1 MKYCTTK
8 TSKMAI
14 GLSVALALT
23 GLGMANTAGVMASKT
38 GPTIIGEKPATMP
51 WTAKIMELI
60 NNGNAKKGAA
70 IAKEHN
76 CKKCHGKTGISD
88 ENDTPNIAG
97 LTRAYSFK
105 QMFDYKYG
113 RRKDKDMRKRCGKI
127 SDQNIADIAAFYAD
141 HKSEPM
147 MGIKASKTVP
157 VLAVTGDKSR
167 QLLAC
172 DTCHNKNGTG
182 RGLLVPLIA
191 GQKREHF
198 VDTMLAYKEAERDND
213 DYGVM
218 RFIAEK
224 LTEEEIEQLA
234 LYYGSVPLEE

>member
-1 MKYCTTK
+1 MKIPSSVLKKATLLAVIL
-8 TSKMAI
+8 AI
-14 GLSVALALT
+14 AGFNIVET
-23 GLGMANTAGVMASKT
+23 GDISASEKQST
-38 GPTIIGEKPATMP
+38 VIGEQPATMP

-60 NNGNAKKGAA
+60 NNGNAQKGAA
-70 IAKEHN
+70 IAKQHK

-97 LTRAYSFK
+97 LTRAYAFK

-113 RRKDKDMRKRCGKI
+113 RRRDKDMRKRCGKI

-141 HKSEPM
+141 QKSEPM

-172 DTCHNKNGTG
+172 DICHNKNGTG

-198 VDTMLAYKEAERDND
+198 IDTMTAYKESDRSND
-213 DYGVM
+213 DFGVM

-224 LTEEEIEQLA
+224 LSDKEIEQLA
-234 LYYGSVPLEE
+234 LYYGSLPLEE

>member
-1 MKYCTTK
+1 
-8 TSKMAI
+8 
-14 GLSVALALT
+14 
-23 GLGMANTAGVMASKT
+23 
-38 GPTIIGEKPATMP
+38 
-51 WTAKIMELI
+51 METI
-60 NNGNAKKGAA
+60 NNGNAREKAQRL
-70 IAKEHN
+70 AKEHK

-97 LTRAYSFK
+97 LTRAYAFK

-198 VDTMLAYKEAERDND
+198 IDTMTAYKESDRNND
-213 DYGVM
+213 DFGVM

-224 LTEEEIEQLA
+224 LSDKEIEQLA
-234 LYYGSVPLEE
+234 LYYGSQPLEE

>member
-1 MKYCTTK
+1 MKICSSVLKKSTLFAVLL
-8 TSKMAI
+8 AI
-14 GLSVALALT
+14 SGFYSFAPS
-23 GLGMANTAGVMASKT
+23 NISASEKKST
-38 GPTIIGEKPATMP
+38 VIGEKAETMP
-51 WTAKIMELI
+51 WTAKIMETI
-60 NNGNAKKGAA
+60 NNGNAEKGAE
-70 IAKEHN
+70 IAKEHK

-97 LTRAYSFK
+97 LTRAYAFK

-198 VDTMLAYKEAERDND
+198 IDTMTAYKESDRNND
-213 DYGVM
+213 DFGVM

-224 LTEEEIEQLA
+224 LSDKEIEQLA
-234 LYYGSVPLEE
+234 LYYGSQPLEE

>member
-1 MKYCTTK
+1 MKYFRHPTMKLAT
-8 TSKMAI
+8 
-14 GLSVALALT
+14 ALALV
-23 GLGMANTAGVMASKT
+23 LVFASMKT
-38 GPTIIGEKPATMP
+38 PVTTDLQAAEKGTVIGEKPATMP
-51 WTAKIMELI
+51 WTAEIMKMI
-60 NNGNAKKGAA
+60 SAGDAKKGEA
-70 IAKEHN
+70 IAKEHK

-88 ENDTPNIAG
+88 ENDSPNIAG
-97 LTRAYSFK
+97 LSRAYAFK

-113 RRKDKDMRKRCGKI
+113 RRNDKDMRKRCKKI
-127 SDQNIADIAAFYAD
+127 SDQNMSDLAAWFEG

-157 VLAVTGDKSR
+157 VLAVKGDMSR

-198 VDTMLAYKEAERDND
+198 VDTMMAYKDADRDND

-224 LTEEEIEQLA
+224 LSDEEIDQLA
-234 LYYGSVPLEE
+234 KYYGSVPVEE